1 MRLRPPPSVCRR
13 VFIVGEATRYSPL
26 QLNDLPKSAFAA
38 ALAAA
43 VSTPA
48 ATVTAVADKAQWM
61 RRVVQ
66 RRVRVYSLPRRRLPR
81 LWFLSAA
88 SATAAAAVSAATAA
102 RLPSTATTAFAATFA
117 NALATT
123 AVSRSTATA
132 AKAISTA
139 AAASEAAAV
148 AAAVASAN
156 SIGAPARGRIEGRP
170 SHWRKEQLAR
180 AARPP
185 LSRLC
190 GRHRSLRA
198 SGLLRRAQ
206 AACHIGSSYAQVRC
220 GGRC

>member
-13 VFIVGEATRYSPL
+13 VLIVGEATRYSPL

-38 ALAAA
+38 ALASA

-48 ATVTAVADKAQWM
+48 ATVTAVADQTQWM

-102 RLPSTATTAFAATFA
+102 GRPSTPPPAFAASV
-117 NALATT
+117 ALGLAPP
-123 AVSRSTATA
+123 AVARCAGTA
-132 AKAISTA
+132 AAACSAA

-156 SIGAPARGRIEGRP
+156 SIGAPARG
-170 SHWRKEQLAR
+170 
-180 AARPP
+180 
-185 LSRLC
+185 
-190 GRHRSLRA
+190 
-198 SGLLRRAQ
+198 
-206 AACHIGSSYAQVRC
+206 
-220 GGRC
+220 

>member
-13 VFIVGEATRYSPL
+13 VLIVGEATRYSPL

-38 ALAAA
+38 ALASA

-48 ATVTAVADKAQWM
+48 ATVTAVADQTQWM

-102 RLPSTATTAFAATFA
+102 RLPSTATTAFTATFA

-123 AVSRSTATA
+123 AIT
-132 AKAISTA
+132 I
-139 AAASEAAAV
+139 
-148 AAAVASAN
+148 
-156 SIGAPARGRIEGRP
+156 
-170 SHWRKEQLAR
+170 
-180 AARPP
+180 
-185 LSRLC
+185 
-190 GRHRSLRA
+190 
-198 SGLLRRAQ
+198 
-206 AACHIGSSYAQVRC
+206 
-220 GGRC
+220 